1 MFFQK
6 FCDKFNIKLHL
17 ILQPCLYVTKKIFQ
31 LMKREDLMNGIL
43 YQTENLTLKIFIK
56 KIDHLLSKFRFLL

>member
-17 ILQPCLYVTKKIFQ
+17 ILQPCLYITKKNFSTYERRFDEWNSIPNR
-31 LMKREDLMNGIL
+31 KS
-43 YQTENLTLKIFIK
+43 YTENFIK
-56 KIDHLLSKFRFLL
+56 K